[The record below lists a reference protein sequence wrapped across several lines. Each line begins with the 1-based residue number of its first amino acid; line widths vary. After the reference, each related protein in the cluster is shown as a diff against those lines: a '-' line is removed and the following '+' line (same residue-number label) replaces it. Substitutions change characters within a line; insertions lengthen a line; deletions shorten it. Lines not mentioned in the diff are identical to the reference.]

1 MFAKVF
7 TTAAAISTLAVLA
20 VATPA
25 PAPIPQSGASGCT
38 TGSAQCCESTQ
49 TANSLPISVIL
60 SLLGIVLPDLSAL
73 IGLGCTPISVIGV
86 GSGNACSTNTV
97 CCDNSAMGGL
107 LGIGCLPISL

>member
-25 PAPIPQSGASGCT
+25 PIPQGGASGCT
-38 TGSAQCCESTQ
+38 TGSVQCCESTQ
-49 TANSLPISVIL
+49 TANSLPISIIL

-86 GSGNACSTNTV
+86 GSGNAW
-97 CCDNSAMGGL
+97 
-107 LGIGCLPISL
+107 